1 MDPALTSPLSADG
14 SAGVTPASSA
24 AGAGRGARPGRIRDY
39 FEGRAPNWIRL
50 TSDEPVSGVRR
61 IVREGRDA
69 MAGTLLSWIP
79 EDGDRSVLDAGCG
92 PGEVSLR
99 MARRG
104 LTVTGVEIAPTLA
117 AAARKRVVEA
127 GLADR
132 VTIHEGD
139 ASDAPGG
146 PWQHVL
152 IMDVLFHY
160 PAHEA
165 IRMLAAFADRAEE
178 SLLFTLA
185 PRTVLLS
192 VLGGVGS
199 LFPRRDRAPAIRPVR
214 VGRFLERLLA
224 DPGMSGWT
232 VGRQHRVSTGF
243 YFSHAV
249 ELRRAD
255 ATGGRT

>member
-1 MDPALTSPLSADG
+1 MDPALTSPRSAGASAD
-14 SAGVTPASSA
+14 VTSASSA
-24 AGAGRGARPGRIRDY
+24 AGAGTGARPGRIRDY

-79 EDGDRSVLDAGCG
+79 GGEGRSVLDAGCG

-117 AAARKRVVEA
+117 ASARERVEAA
-127 GLADR
+127 GLAGR

-160 PAHEA
+160 PPGEA
-165 IRMLAAFADRAEE
+165 IRMLTGFAERADE

-192 VLGGVGS
+192 VLGGVGV

-224 DPGMSGWT
+224 DPGMSGWA

-249 ELRRAD
+249 ELRRTGA
-255 ATGGRT
+255 GGRRT